1 MKKIDGHVHLIRA
14 LAGLNGKGRLTPLG
28 DGKAI
33 FDDGEV
39 IQLIPKGWGTD
50 QVLAESFLKVMARHE
65 IERAVL
71 LQGSLNGYQNYYSY
85 QVVKRYPEK
94 FIAAFAVDP
103 FAKEAETIVKRYVET
118 LGFRALKLEISE
130 GGGLHGYHRPF
141 SLATDPKVAWIM
153 HYLAA
158 YPGFV
163 IVVDYGASDQL
174 SYQPEAL
181 AELAKRYPQLDFV
194 VCHLSFPNAKRP
206 AQLKNALQQFAPY
219 PNIVVDLSA
228 LQDIEG
234 ETKADFPYPRCQQD
248 VLCAKEILGVERLLW
263 GTDSPWSATFNSYEQ
278 LATWLEKSGLFTP
291 KELQAVMYEN
301 AKRIYFKPAHSEAL
315 RCSVDPALKKIELP
329 LDYK

>member
-50 QVLAESFLKVMARHE
+50 QVLAENFLKIMEQHE

-94 FIAAFAVDP
+94 FSAAFAIDP
-103 FAKEAETIVKRYVET
+103 FAKEAQKIVKRYVEV

-141 SLATDPKVAWIM
+141 SLTTESRVAWIM

-163 IVVDYGASDQL
+163 IVVDYGAAEQS

-181 AELAKRYPQLDFV
+181 AELARRYPQLDFV
-194 VCHLSFPNAKRP
+194 VCHLSFPNADRP
-206 AQLKNALQQFAPY
+206 AQLRNVLQQFAPY
-219 PNIVVDLSA
+219 QNIAVDLSA
-228 LQDIEG
+228 VQDIEG
-234 ETKADFPYPRCQQD
+234 ERSNTFPYPRSQQD
-248 VLCAKEILGVERLLW
+248 VLCAKEFLGAKRLVW
-263 GTDSPWSATFNSYEQ
+263 GTDSPWSATFNRYEQ
-278 LATWLEKSGLFTP
+278 LATWLEASQLFTP
-291 KELQAVMYEN
+291 SELHAVMYAN
-301 AKRIYFKPAHSEAL
+301 AERIYFKPDHIEAFRQSEDL
-315 RCSVDPALKKIELP
+315 ALKNFSCP
-329 LDYK
+329 